1 MTTQPTTSSTPFS
14 AIGQRVRLVEG
25 ESKVTGKIRF
35 VADLKITGMLCA
47 QLAEVEVDPTTGFV
61 QVHRLVVV
69 QDVGRALNPAAIES
83 QMIGGAMQGVGW
95 ALYEGMVYD
104 EQGQPLTASWMD
116 YNVPNFTQTVGA
128 IEPVLV
134 EVPSDYG
141 PFGAK
146 GVGEPPVTS
155 TAAAIANAIRDAVGV
170 RLTALPM
177 TAPRVKAT
185 LG

>member
-1 MTTQPTTSSTPFS
+1 
-14 AIGQRVRLVEG
+14 
-25 ESKVTGKIRF
+25 
-35 VADLKITGMLCA
+35 MLCA

-155 TAAAIANAIRDAVGV
+155 TANAIRNAVGV
-170 RLTALPM
+170 RLTELPM
-177 TAPRVKAT
+177 TAPRVKAA

>member
-1 MTTQPTTSSTPFS
+1 
-14 AIGQRVRLVEG
+14 
-25 ESKVTGKIRF
+25 
-35 VADLKITGMLCA
+35 
-47 QLAEVEVDPTTGFV
+47 
-61 QVHRLVVV
+61 
-69 QDVGRALNPAAIES
+69 
-83 QMIGGAMQGVGW
+83 
-95 ALYEGMVYD
+95 
-104 EQGQPLTASWMD
+104 MD

-155 TAAAIANAIRDAVGV
+155 TANAIRNAVGV
-170 RLTALPM
+170 RLTELPM
-177 TAPRVKAT
+177 TAPRVKAA